1 MTIAFTAPWESR
13 FGELRISS
21 GMTPGWCF
29 VDAQRLTSISDPE
42 MDMNR
47 AVAYRPRVRM
57 RRLVAAFRWLTPGLY
72 TMETPR
78 RSVDRELEQFSS
90 PWE

>member
-1 MTIAFTAPWESR
+1 
-13 FGELRISS
+13 
-21 GMTPGWCF
+21 
-29 VDAQRLTSISDPE
+29 VDAERLINVSDPE

-47 AVAYRPRVRM
+47 AVGREPRARGW
-57 RRLVAAFRWLTPGLY
+57 RLVAALRWLTPGIY
-72 TMETPR
+72 AMETPR

>member
-1 MTIAFTAPWESR
+1 
-13 FGELRISS
+13 L
-21 GMTPGWCF
+21 
-29 VDAQRLTSISDPE
+29 VDIQRLINVSDPE

-47 AVAYRPRVRM
+47 AVGRRPRVPM
-57 RRLVAAFRWLTPGLY
+57 SRLVAAFRWLAPGLY
-72 TMETPR
+72 AMETPR

>member
-1 MTIAFTAPWESR
+1 
-13 FGELRISS
+13 
-21 GMTPGWCF
+21 
-29 VDAQRLTSISDPE
+29 

-47 AVAYRPRVRM
+47 AIARAPSVVM
-57 RRLVAAFRWLTPGLY
+57 WRLIAALRWLAPGIY
-72 TMETPR
+72 GMQTPR